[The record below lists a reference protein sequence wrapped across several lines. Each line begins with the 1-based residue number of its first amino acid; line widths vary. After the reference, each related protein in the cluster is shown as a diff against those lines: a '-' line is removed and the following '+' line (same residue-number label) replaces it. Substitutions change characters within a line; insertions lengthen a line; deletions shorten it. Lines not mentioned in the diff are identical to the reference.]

1 MHASNRPKV
10 LTRHVGTRLT
20 PDEATRLEMR
30 AQEQGL
36 TASEWLRQITL
47 QVLEF
52 PSAARLLL
60 AEVMSLRK
68 IVLALHADLLQGHR
82 PTEQRV
88 REAIEQ
94 AESTK
99 FAIADNR
106 ILAFRSHQ
114 SDE

>member
-1 MHASNRPKV
+1 MHASKRPKV

-20 PDEATRLEMR
+20 PKEATRLERR

-36 TASEWLRQITL
+36 TASEWLRQVTL

-60 AEVMSLRK
+60 AELMSLRK
-68 IVLALHADLLQGHR
+68 IVLALHADLLQGHK
-82 PTEQRV
+82 PTEPRIRQAV
-88 REAIEQ
+88 EE

-99 FAIADNR
+99 FAMADNR
-106 ILAFRSHQ
+106 IQAFRSRQ
-114 SDE
+114 SNE

>member
-20 PDEATRLEMR
+20 PDEAKRLEMR

-36 TASEWLRQITL
+36 TASEWLRQVTL

-60 AEVMSLRK
+60 AEMMSLRK
-68 IVLALHADLLQGHR
+68 IVLALHADLLQGQR

-88 REAIEQ
+88 REVIEH

-99 FAIADNR
+99 FAMADNR
-106 ILAFRSHQ
+106 IQAFRSRP
-114 SDE
+114 SNE